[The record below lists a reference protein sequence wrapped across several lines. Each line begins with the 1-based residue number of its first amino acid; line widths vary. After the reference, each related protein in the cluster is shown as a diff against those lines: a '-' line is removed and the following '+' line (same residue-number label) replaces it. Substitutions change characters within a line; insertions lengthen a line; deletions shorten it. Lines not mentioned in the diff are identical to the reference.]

1 MDGNPLATLDTV
13 DGKPVLRFVR
23 RLAHPQA
30 KVWRAVT
37 EPAEMAHWFPARIS
51 TELRAG
57 APMRFSFGDDDLDGA
72 GAWAHGEILE
82 FDPPR
87 VYAFRWHDSVIRIE
101 LVPDGAGCV
110 LHFSETLGGVGT
122 HGDRPSVARQAPGWE
137 ACLLALAARLD
148 GGPAPVTDP
157 AWFLAHAERYV
168 EEFGLGEGE
177 VRETTDGF
185 IVRFERDLVPP
196 HDVVWSTLTEGT
208 EPAPGAAPPA
218 RFTHG
223 YTTPGPVTAV
233 EPGRV
238 LEYGYL
244 DGDDLTGRVRFEL
257 RHQEP
262 MGTRLV
268 VTQTVPARLADRL
281 AVTLAAWQTQLELM
295 FAALYGDVRCPWP
308 ADRTEELAKRY
319 ADRLA

>member
-1 MDGNPLATLDTV
+1 MATLDTI
-13 DGKPVLRFVR
+13 DGGRLVLRFVR
-23 RLAHPQA
+23 HLAHTQS

-37 EPAEMAHWFPARIS
+37 EPAEMAHWFPAKIA

-57 APMRFSFGDDDLDGA
+57 APMRFSFGDDDLDA
-72 GAWAHGEILE
+72 GDRWAHGEVLE

-87 VYAFRWHDSVIRIE
+87 VYAFRWNDSVIRVE

-110 LHFSETLGGVGT
+110 LYFSETLAGVGT

-148 GGPAPVTDP
+148 NGPAPGTEP
-157 AWFLAHAERYV
+157 AWFLATAERYV
-168 EEFGLGEGE
+168 EEFGLGEGD
-177 VRETTDGF
+177 VHETADGF
-185 IVRFERDLVPP
+185 VVRFERDLVPA
-196 HDVVWSTLTEGT
+196 HDKVWEQLTGDAT
-208 EPAPGAAPPA
+208 PAVGLAPPV

-223 YTTPGPVTAV
+223 YTTPGTVTAV

-244 DGDDLTGRVRFEL
+244 DGDDVAGRVRLEL
-257 RHQEP
+257 CHQEP
-262 MGTRLV
+262 LGTRLV
-268 VTQTVPARLADRL
+268 VTQTVPSRLADTL
-281 AVTLAAWQTQLELM
+281 AVTLAAWQTHLELL

-308 ADRTEELAKRY
+308 VERTNELTKRY